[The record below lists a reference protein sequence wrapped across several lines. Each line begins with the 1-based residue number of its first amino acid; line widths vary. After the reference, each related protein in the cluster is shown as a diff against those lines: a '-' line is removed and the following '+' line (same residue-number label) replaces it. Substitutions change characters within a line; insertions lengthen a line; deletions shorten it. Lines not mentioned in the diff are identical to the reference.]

1 MYAENSTTK
10 EYQYV
15 LTMEAEIDWEMNA
28 TVNEAKY
35 EIVFDL
41 ITIFVK
47 DMQVVN
53 STIGTVNNL
62 LLQDKFNAVLV
73 ICQPIINGKLA
84 KHPLPLPKISQ
95 ANITNPRLY
104 IQQGYLE
111 VTATPLFNPFTVENV
126 APEPKEDIFE
136 YVGRIFY

>member
-1 MYAENSTTK
+1 MLDSALWSLSVTNFLQYFVTNSSLPSNTPVALDTTSLFILFPNLTKQYGEGQLVELNCSVVDGTWPDASITPGNLTVTGKGQCHMYAENSTTK

-47 DMQVVN
+47 DM
-53 STIGTVNNL
+53 
-62 LLQDKFNAVLV
+62 
-73 ICQPIINGKLA
+73 
-84 KHPLPLPKISQ
+84 
-95 ANITNPRLY
+95 
-104 IQQGYLE
+104 
-111 VTATPLFNPFTVENV
+111 
-126 APEPKEDIFE
+126 
-136 YVGRIFY
+136 